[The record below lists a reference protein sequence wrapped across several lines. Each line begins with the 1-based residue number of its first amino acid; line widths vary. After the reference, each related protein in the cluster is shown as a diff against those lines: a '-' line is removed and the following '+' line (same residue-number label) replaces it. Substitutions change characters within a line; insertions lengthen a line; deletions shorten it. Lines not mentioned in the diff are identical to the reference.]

1 MPAQLTAEESP
12 PNAAYN
18 SLVQFVSLA
27 TSLLLALLA
36 TWLFVRRLAGGITNP
51 LETAHLIALSA
62 IVAGSVCG
70 LRMVPS
76 TSPLQQRVLAITNST
91 TVFAVGFA
99 FSLPG
104 TTLVALIALWFPL
117 IAEELFAFAPDYLR
131 RRRVETPA
139 VSQDDH
145 VAHADNWESL
155 DGESLSEEINQ
166 QWVRLVDESGKDT
179 ATGMV
184 RALFAPTAR
193 VTSVHLGFC
202 PPFAVTPEV
211 AVDAVEGEDATVQI
225 GQVLPY
231 GARIEL
237 RRRNAGEPGE
247 VVLQFFAVEGD
258 IV

>member
-1 MPAQLTAEESP
+1 MPAQLTVEESTS
-12 PNAAYN
+12 NAAYN

-36 TWLFVRRLAGGITNP
+36 TWLFMRRLAGGITNP
-51 LETAHLIALSA
+51 LEAAHLLALSA

-76 TSPLQQRVLAITNST
+76 TSPLQRRVLAITSST

-104 TTLVALIALWFPL
+104 TTLVALVALWFPL
-117 IAEELFAFAPDYLR
+117 IVEELFAYAPGYLR
-131 RRRVETPA
+131 RRRVDTPV
-139 VSQDDH
+139 VSQDSP
-145 VAHADNWESL
+145 VAAVDDWESL

-184 RALFAPTAR
+184 RALFAPTER

-202 PPFAVTPEV
+202 PPFSVTPEV

-237 RRRNAGEPGE
+237 RRRNADEPGE

-258 IV
+258 PV